1 MPEEVLFKSES
12 RRSRSEIADYLRTV
26 ADSLEAGGEVTFSA
40 GDQTTTVSPPERSEF
55 EIKVEREG
63 PAGGSGELAI
73 ELEIEWPEDAE
84 GAESGELEIE

>member
-1 MPEEVLFKSES
+1 
-12 RRSRSEIADYLRTV
+12 
-26 ADSLEAGGEVTFSA
+26 VTFSA